1 MVKYG
6 FALVYEQV
14 LSQAGIGHRTV
25 NTNEGGIVTTD
36 APTESVWDYP
46 RPPAMDPVNDHVRI
60 IHGGQVVCESTN
72 TIRILETSH
81 PPTYY
86 IPRSDFTE
94 GVLEPVAGQTM
105 CEFKGVA
112 SYADVV
118 VGDTRIPRA
127 AWWYPDINRD
137 YAALADHVAVYPG
150 LFDEVTVNGEVVQA
164 QEGDFYG
171 GWITSRVTGPFKG
184 APGTWG
190 W

>member
-1 MVKYG
+1 M
-6 FALVYEQV
+6 A
-14 LSQAGIGHRTV
+14 SQSQT
-25 NTNEGGIVTTD
+25 
-36 APTESVWDYP
+36 PESVWDYP
-46 RPPAMDPVNDHVRI
+46 RPPALDPSDERVIVR
-60 IHGGQVVCESTN
+60 HAGQVICDTTAS
-72 TIRILETSH
+72 IRVLETSH

-86 IPRSDFTE
+86 IPLSDFTE

-105 CEFKGVA
+105 CEFKGAA

-118 VGDTRIPRA
+118 VDGQRIPRA
-127 AWWYPDINRD
+127 VWWYPTPHRD
-137 YAALADHVAVYPG
+137 YVSLHDHVALYPG
-150 LFDEVTVNGEVVQA
+150 LFDEVTVNGERVEA

>member
-1 MVKYG
+1 VVKYG

-72 TIRILETSH
+72 TIRILET
-81 PPTYY
+81 
-86 IPRSDFTE
+86 
-94 GVLEPVAGQTM
+94 
-105 CEFKGVA
+105 FKGVA

>member
-1 MVKYG
+1 MS
-6 FALVYEQV
+6 AE
-14 LSQAGIGHRTV
+14 A
-25 NTNEGGIVTTD
+25 
-36 APTESVWDYP
+36 ATESVWDYP
-46 RPPAMDPVNDHVRI
+46 RPPAIDPVDDHVRI
-60 IHGGQVVCESTN
+60 IHGGEVLCESTN

-86 IPRSDFTE
+86 IPRADFTA
-94 GVLEPVAGQTM
+94 GTLEPVAGQTM

-118 VGDTRIPRA
+118 IGGTRFPRA
-127 AWWYPDINRD
+127 AWWYPQVHRD
-137 YAALADHVAVYPG
+137 YQALADHVAVYPG
-150 LFDEVTVNGEVVQA
+150 LFEDVTINGEKVQA

-171 GWITSRVTGPFKG
+171 GWITSRVSGPFKG